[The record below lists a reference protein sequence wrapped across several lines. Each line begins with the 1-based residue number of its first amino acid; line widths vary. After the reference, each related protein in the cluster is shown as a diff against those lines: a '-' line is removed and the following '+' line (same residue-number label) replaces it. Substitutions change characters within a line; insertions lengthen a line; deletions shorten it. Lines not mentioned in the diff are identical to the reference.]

1 MALSLVGEDLVTLP
15 GDILESLLSTSLLRP
30 SFLELFFTQLIT
42 IRWPS
47 CTMLELDNGRYVCQS
62 IYFIYLITLFYI
74 VSKS

>member
-1 MALSLVGEDLVTLP
+1 MRSSEYLMVREMGLEGTLALSLVGEDLVTLP

-47 CTMLELDNGRYVCQS
+47 CTKHC
-62 IYFIYLITLFYI
+62 I
-74 VSKS
+74 VRVNSSA